1 MDAQVKEAQP
11 WTRDMAWR
19 QGCVLSDAAMDALD
33 LRDAAEPTACCAVV
47 ITHDCDLANDNMAAE
62 PDVELIVGRVVTAPN
77 GSFLWGKAP
86 RTLHLPMRRKGE
98 VVTVE
103 LVATRKVLL
112 PKNALAAY
120 QPNDDFALEPK
131 ALAVMRSWL
140 SSRYLRAAFPDAFVE
155 RMRATKFDE
164 KLAKT
169 VEPYGDLISFIY
181 FVLDDGAMSEHVEGE
196 PYRLNIVLV
205 FAPGDE
211 PEVSAERADEVADK
225 VTDTGEARLTHQGK
239 STGQI
244 VLESCIAVSEDDL
257 PVSKT
262 RLLMHWRLEHMSL
275 RSETK
280 QPGAPQA

>member
-1 MDAQVKEAQP
+1 MKEAQL

-19 QGCVLSDAAMDALD
+19 QGHVLSDAAMDAFK
-33 LRDAAEPTACCAVV
+33 LRDAAEAAVCCAVV

-62 PDVELIVGRVVTAPN
+62 PDVELIVGRVVPAPN
-77 GSFLWGKAP
+77 GNFLWGKAP
-86 RTLHLPMRRKGE
+86 RTLHLPMSRKGE

-140 SSRYLRAAFPDAFVE
+140 SSRYLRAAFPDVFVE
-155 RMRATKFDE
+155 RMRATKFDD

-169 VEPYGDLISFIY
+169 VEPYGDLVSFIY
-181 FVLDDGAMSEHVEGE
+181 FVLDDGAMSELVEGE

-225 VTDTGEARLTHQGK
+225 VTDTAEARLTHQGK
-239 STGQI
+239 NTGQI

-262 RLLMHWRLEHMSL
+262 RLLMHWRLEHMSM
-275 RSETK
+275 RSETEH
-280 QPGAPQA
+280 PSAPQT

>member
-11 WTRDMAWR
+11 WTRDMTWR
-19 QGCVLSDAAMDALD
+19 QGHVLSDAAMDALD
-33 LRDAAEPTACCAVV
+33 LRNAAEPAVCCAVV

-62 PDVELIVGRVVTAPN
+62 PDVELIVGRVVNAPN
-77 GSFLWGKAP
+77 GNFLWGKAP
-86 RTLHLPMRRKGE
+86 RTLHLSMRHKGE

-112 PKNALAAY
+112 PKDALAAY

-140 SSRYLRAAFPDAFVE
+140 SSRYQRAAFPDAFVQ

-181 FVLDDGAMSEHVEGE
+181 FVLDDGAMSEHAEGE
-196 PYRLNIVLV
+196 PYKLSIVLV

-211 PEVSAERADEVADK
+211 PEMSAERADEVADK
-225 VTDTGEARLTHQGK
+225 VTDTAEARLSHQGTN
-239 STGQI
+239 TGQI

-275 RSETK
+275 RSDTE
-280 QPGAPQA
+280 QPGAPQT

>member
-1 MDAQVKEAQP
+1 MKEAQP
-11 WTRDMAWR
+11 WTRDMTWR
-19 QGCVLSDAAMDALD
+19 QGHVLSDAAMDALD
-33 LRDAAEPTACCAVV
+33 LRNAAEPAVCCAVV

-62 PDVELIVGRVVTAPN
+62 PDVELIVGRVVNAPN
-77 GSFLWGKAP
+77 GNFLWGKAP
-86 RTLHLPMRRKGE
+86 RTLHLSMRHKGE

-112 PKNALAAY
+112 PKDALAAY

-140 SSRYLRAAFPDAFVE
+140 SSRYQRAAFPDAFVQ

-181 FVLDDGAMSEHVEGE
+181 FVLDDGAMSEHAEGE
-196 PYRLNIVLV
+196 PYKLSIVLV

-211 PEVSAERADEVADK
+211 PEMSAERADEVADK
-225 VTDTGEARLTHQGK
+225 VTDTAEARLSHQGTN
-239 STGQI
+239 TGQI

-275 RSETK
+275 RSDTE
-280 QPGAPQA
+280 QPGAPQT

>member
-1 MDAQVKEAQP
+1 METQVKDAQP

-19 QGCVLSDAAMDALD
+19 QGHVLNDAAMDALN
-33 LRDAAEPTACCAVV
+33 LRDATESAVCCAVV
-47 ITHDCDLANDNMAAE
+47 ITHDCDLANANMAAE
-62 PDVELIVGRVVTAPN
+62 PNVEIIVGRLVNAAN
-77 GSFLWGKAP
+77 GNFLWGKAP
-86 RTLHLPMRRKGE
+86 RILHLPMRRGGE
-98 VVTVE
+98 LVTVE
-103 LVATRKVLL
+103 LVATQKVLL
-112 PKNALAAY
+112 PKDALAAY
-120 QPNDDFALEPK
+120 QPNDDFAIEPK

-181 FVLDDGAMSEHVEGE
+181 FVLNDGATSEYAEGE
-196 PYRLNIVLV
+196 PYKLDIVLV

-211 PEVSAERADEVADK
+211 PEMSAKRADEVADK
-225 VTDTGEARLTHQGK
+225 VHDTAEARLTHQGK
-239 STGQI
+239 NTGQI

-275 RSETK
+275 RSEAE
-280 QPGAPQA
+280 QPGAPPT